1 MTNPQTTPAR
11 PPERLQVQKKE
22 SAMGAL
28 IGWGA
33 LLIFAICFGWYV
45 GAPLI
50 QGERWADKKE
60 DAINTVKN
68 WKPSGKD
75 TLYDLIRNYSLKA
88 KDQDVFVGE
97 FKWDALQ
104 REGPDYE
111 VTLLWT
117 EGQGKHVGV
126 WRVDLSE
133 KNTPPKPQPGEAGT
147 LPAKLEGPVQKPVA
161 AP

>member
-1 MTNPQTTPAR
+1 MANEPQVGKT
-11 PPERLQVQKKE
+11 QE
-22 SAMGAL
+22 SVWGTI
-28 IGWGA
+28 IGWGV
-33 LLIFAICFGWYV
+33 LFVFAVGFGWYV

-50 QGERWADKKE
+50 QGERWANKKE
-60 DAINTVKN
+60 DAINVVKN
-68 WKPSGKD
+68 WKPTGKD

-88 KDQDVFVGE
+88 KEQDVFVGE

-126 WRVDLSE
+126 WRVDLGDL
-133 KNTPPKPQPGEAGT
+133 TAPPKPQAGEAGG
-147 LPAKLEGPVQKPVA
+147 LPTKLESPVQKP
-161 AP
+161 APTT